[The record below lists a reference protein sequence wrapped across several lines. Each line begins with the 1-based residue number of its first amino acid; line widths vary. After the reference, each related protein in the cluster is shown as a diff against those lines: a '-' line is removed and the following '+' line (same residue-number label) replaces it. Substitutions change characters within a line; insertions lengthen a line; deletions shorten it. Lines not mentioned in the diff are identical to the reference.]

1 MALLTTIVSIP
12 ILVILH
18 YVLHGYA
25 SNWPGSRGTQDDI
38 GKVYMSGAE
47 EGEGSDRFIS
57 AAATATSSATEMACR
72 DSASGSAFGIELKK
86 ALPTD
91 SATDY
96 HTAGMMA
103 QIAYAGMYCTLV

>member
-1 MALLTTIVSIP
+1 M
-12 ILVILH
+12 ILH

-57 AAATATSSATEMACR
+57 AAATASATATSSATEMACR

-86 ALPTD
+86 ALPTG

-103 QIAYAGMYCTLV
+103 QIAYAGMYCTLM